1 MMRVELQH
9 KSNVWE
15 PSAGE
20 ASPNADA
27 QGSRWRSPVADS
39 VRPCKPAASG
49 SVPRHVAIIM
59 DGNRRWARRR
69 SVPEANGHRAGADN
83 VRVVAEACADAGVKY
98 LTLFAFSTENW
109 CRPDREVEVLMD
121 LMRGF
126 LENDIDE
133 LHGKEV
139 KLNIVGDRTRFARDL
154 RVLMDRAERITRRN
168 ERLFLTIAAN
178 YGGRWDITQA
188 ARRLAMDARAGR
200 VDPDRIDDGLF
211 ASYLNLAAL
220 PAPDLCVRTGG
231 DQRISNFL
239 LWDLAYTELYF
250 ATECWP
256 DFGADALQRAMAE
269 FGSRQRRFGGRD

>member
-1 MMRVELQH
+1 MMRVELQQEA
-9 KSNVWE
+9 NIWE
-15 PSAGE
+15 AT
-20 ASPNADA
+20 
-27 QGSRWRSPVADS
+27 
-39 VRPCKPAASG
+39 AASA
-49 SVPRHVAIIM
+49 VPRHVAIIM

-69 SVPEANGHRAGADN
+69 NLSAANGHREGANN
-83 VRVVAEACADAGVKY
+83 VRAVAEACADAGVKY

-109 CRPDREVEVLMD
+109 CRPEREVAVLMD

-126 LENDIDE
+126 LKDDVDE
-133 LHGKEV
+133 LHAKNV
-139 KLNIVGDRTRFARDL
+139 KLSIVGDRARFDREL
-154 RVLMDRAERITRRN
+154 QVLMDRAVRITRPN

-188 ARRLAMDARAGR
+188 ARRLALDARAGR
-200 VDPDRIDDGLF
+200 VDPARIDDGVF

-231 DQRISNFL
+231 EQRISNFL

-250 ATECWP
+250 AAECWP
-256 DFGADALQRAMAE
+256 DFGADALGRALLE

>member
-1 MMRVELQH
+1 MRRGLSGAWEMIGVELQR
-9 KSNVWE
+9 KSNGWE
-15 PSAGE
+15 A
-20 ASPNADA
+20 
-27 QGSRWRSPVADS
+27 
-39 VRPCKPAASG
+39 AASA

-69 SVPEANGHRAGADN
+69 NVPAANGHRAGADN
-83 VRVVAEACADAGVKY
+83 VRVVAEACADAGVRH

-109 CRPDREVEVLMD
+109 CRPEREVAVLMD
-121 LMRGF
+121 LMRDF
-126 LENDIDE
+126 LENDVDE
-133 LHGKEV
+133 LYSKDV
-139 KLNIVGDRTRFARDL
+139 KLNIVGDRTRFAPDL
-154 RVLMDRAERITRRN
+154 QVLMDRAEHVTQPN
-168 ERLFLTIAAN
+168 GRLFLTIAAN

-200 VDPDRIDDGLF
+200 VDPLSIDDGLF
-211 ASYLNLAAL
+211 ASYLNLATL

-256 DFGADALQRAMAE
+256 DFDAAAMQRALRE
-269 FGSRQRRFGGRD
+269 FGARQRRFGGRV

>member
-9 KSNVWE
+9 ESNTWE
-15 PSAGE
+15 TVS
-20 ASPNADA
+20 NT
-27 QGSRWRSPVADS
+27 
-39 VRPCKPAASG
+39 
-49 SVPRHVAIIM
+49 VPRHVAIIM
-59 DGNRRWARRR
+59 DGNRRWARCHN
-69 SVPEANGHRAGADN
+69 VPDAHGHRAGADN
-83 VRVVAEACADAGVKY
+83 VRSVAEACADAGVKY

-109 CRPDREVEVLMD
+109 YRPPREVDVLMD

-139 KLNIVGDRTRFARDL
+139 KLSIVGDRRRFARDL
-154 RVLMDRAERITRRN
+154 RALMDRAERITRAN
-168 ERLFLTIAAN
+168 GRLFLTIAAN

-200 VDPDRIDDGLF
+200 VDPVSIDDSIF
-211 ASYLNLAAL
+211 ASYLNLAEL

-231 DQRISNFL
+231 EQRISNFL

-256 DFGADALQRAMAE
+256 DFDADALRRALVE
-269 FGSRQRRFGGRD
+269 FGSRQRRFGGRG

>member
-1 MMRVELQH
+1 MPDE
-9 KSNVWE
+9 
-15 PSAGE
+15 
-20 ASPNADA
+20 
-27 QGSRWRSPVADS
+27 
-39 VRPCKPAASG
+39 
-49 SVPRHVAIIM
+49 
-59 DGNRRWARRR
+59 
-69 SVPEANGHRAGADN
+69 NGHRAGADN
-83 VRVVAEACADAGVKY
+83 VRTVAEACADAGVRY

-109 CRPDREVEVLMD
+109 CRPEREVTVLMD

-126 LENDIDE
+126 LENDVHE
-133 LHGKEV
+133 LHSKDV
-139 KLNIVGDRTRFARDL
+139 KLNIVGDRTRFAPDL
-154 RVLMDRAERITRRN
+154 QALMDRAEQVTQPN
-168 ERLFLTIAAN
+168 GRLFLTIAAN

-200 VDPDRIDDGLF
+200 IDPVSIDDGLF

-256 DFGADALQRAMAE
+256 DFDADAMQRALTE

>member
-1 MMRVELQH
+1 MIHVELQRE
-9 KSNVWE
+9 SNMWE
-15 PSAGE
+15 E
-20 ASPNADA
+20 T
-27 QGSRWRSPVADS
+27 
-39 VRPCKPAASG
+39 AAAA
-49 SVPRHVAIIM
+49 VPRHVAIIM

-69 SVPEANGHRAGADN
+69 NVPGACGHHAGADN
-83 VRVVAEACADAGVKY
+83 VRVVAEACADAGIEY

-109 CRPDREVEVLMD
+109 CRPEREVDVLMN

-126 LENDIDE
+126 LEDDVDE
-133 LHGKEV
+133 LRDKKV
-139 KLNIVGDRTRFARDL
+139 RLRIVGDRTRFAPDL
-154 RVLMDRAERITRRN
+154 RRLMDRAERVTEAN
-168 ERLFLTIAAN
+168 GRLVLTIAAN

-188 ARRLAMDARAGR
+188 ARRLAIDVRAGR
-200 VDPDRIDDGLF
+200 VDAARIDDSLF

-250 ATECWP
+250 APECWP
-256 DFGADALQRAMAE
+256 DFNADALRRALAE

>member
-1 MMRVELQH
+1 MRRVLAGAWEMMRVELQRE
-9 KSNVWE
+9 SNMWE
-15 PSAGE
+15 AR
-20 ASPNADA
+20 AT
-27 QGSRWRSPVADS
+27 
-39 VRPCKPAASG
+39 AA
-49 SVPRHVAIIM
+49 VPRHVAIIM

-69 SVPEANGHRAGADN
+69 NVPGPNGHRAGADN
-83 VRVVAEACADAGVKY
+83 VRIVAEACADAGVKY

-109 CRPDREVEVLMD
+109 CRPEREVSVLMD

-126 LENDIDE
+126 LENDVDE
-133 LHGKEV
+133 LHSKDV

-154 RVLMDRAERITRRN
+154 RELMDRAERITRPN
-168 ERLFLTIAAN
+168 GRLFLTIAAN

-200 VDPDRIDDGLF
+200 VDPACIDDGVF

-220 PAPDLCVRTGG
+220 PEPDLCVRTGG

-256 DFGADALQRAMAE
+256 DFNADALRRALAE
-269 FGSRQRRFGGRD
+269 FGSRQRRFGGLD